1 MFSTPRGTAPSS
13 KGKSSRRSVPVALID
28 LADRPGDDMIDRAG
42 VDSLAG
48 AIYMTGTVTAV
59 GKRRDVNRLRDHAP
73 RSTRPHMSCRFN
85 RPSWREPIPN
95 RRETA
100 IGTGDVDGRT
110 VRLAEQCGVH

>member
-1 MFSTPRGTAPSS
+1 MVSTPRATAPSS
-13 KGKSSRRSVPVALID
+13 KGRTSRRYHPVALID

-48 AIYMTGTVTAV
+48 AIDMTGTVTAV
-59 GKRRDVNRLRDHAP
+59 GMRRDVSELRDHAP
-73 RSTRPHMSCRFN
+73 RSTRPHTSCRFN